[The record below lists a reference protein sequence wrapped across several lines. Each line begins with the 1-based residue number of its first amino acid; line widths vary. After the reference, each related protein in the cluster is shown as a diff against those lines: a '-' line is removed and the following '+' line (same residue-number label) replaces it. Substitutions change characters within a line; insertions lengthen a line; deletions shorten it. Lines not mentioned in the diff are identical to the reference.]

1 MTPFAIVLLVAIAM
15 GCVASALRY
24 SRGRPHGSWYLLAF
38 VPAAVAGMG
47 QGAVFVTSLRDLGY
61 IPRSILWASI
71 LLSNSSFLFGI
82 LVAATVRGR
91 RKKPVDRRG

>member
-1 MTPFAIVLLVAIAM
+1 MTPFAIVLLVALAM
-15 GCVASALRY
+15 GSVASALHY
-24 SRGRPHGSWYLLAF
+24 TRGRPHGSWYLLAF

-47 QGAVFVTSLRDLGY
+47 QVAVFVGALRDLGY
-61 IPRSILWASI
+61 IPETTLWASI

-91 RKKPVDRRG
+91 RKQAVRPRG